1 MAGLE
6 GLRALSVT
14 DPDVC
19 SHRLNN
25 QNNTFFF
32 VIMAA
37 PFPNVYHLRTVAETS
52 SKPCLVCYKPT
63 CKVLITPNN
72 KVGLQWCDQFEK
84 AVPGATCANSCVT
97 QDFFYTCVGHL
108 SDAGFASPVVDAEAE
123 AAKKK
128 KELMDKEIEKVKQEY
143 EERQRLKKSKKK
155 SKDDDKDQDNSKAEK
170 ERDEKVGPKTFFVR
184 KCDALFR

>member
-1 MAGLE
+1 
-6 GLRALSVT
+6 
-14 DPDVC
+14 
-19 SHRLNN
+19 
-25 QNNTFFF
+25 
-32 VIMAA
+32 MAA

-72 KVGLQWCDQFEK
+72 K
-84 AVPGATCANSCVT
+84 
-97 QDFFYTCVGHL
+97 DFFYTCVGHL

-170 ERDEKVGPKTFFVR
+170 ERDEKIKAIQSGGESKDQGDDTARIYALHRHFYQIRLDKLRNLEVAKRNQQRLNTPGFFPSTPKGDF
-184 KCDALFR
+184 A